1 MAELH
6 DLTARELAAA
16 IRRRETSPTEVLSH
30 TEARMDALDEH
41 VGAFVTRAP
50 ELAAEQAQA
59 ATAALDAAGD
69 DPKALAALPPLLG
82 VPLPIK
88 DLNMVAGVPMQA
100 GSAALAG
107 FVAPVDD
114 GVVTR
119 LREAGTVMVGK
130 TNTPEIGLPCY
141 TEPDIA
147 PPARTP
153 WDLTRSAGGS
163 SGGAAAAVAAGIV
176 PIAHGSDGGG
186 SIRIPAAACGLVG
199 LKASRGRIS
208 TGPRGVDGPALAT
221 NGVLTRDV
229 RDTALALDLL
239 SSPWPGDT
247 YRLPPAQTSFLGA
260 CDRREQHLRI
270 GVITTPFITPDEPV
284 HPEAIAAVELATRA
298 LTDLGHHVVEAPVP
312 FPAEKWRPFL
322 DVWSVMAATAPIP
335 PEAEHLLVP
344 LSQWMRARGRGVDGL
359 TYASAINAGQ
369 QLAREAAA
377 AWAGVDVILTPSL
390 AQPPPTIG
398 AMRDD
403 ADPEADFWAQCAF
416 TPWSSTWNII
426 GSPAMSVPLHW
437 AAADDGGP
445 QLPFGVTL
453 GAGLGQEERLLSLGA
468 ALEEAM
474 PWSGRR
480 PPLV

>member
-1 MAELH
+1 
-6 DLTARELAAA
+6 
-16 IRRRETSPTEVLSH
+16 
-30 TEARMDALDEH
+30 
-41 VGAFVTRAP
+41 
-50 ELAAEQAQA
+50 
-59 ATAALDAAGD
+59 
-69 DPKALAALPPLLG
+69 
-82 VPLPIK
+82 
-88 DLNMVAGVPMQA
+88 MQA

-107 FVAPVDD
+107 FVAPTDD

-119 LREAGTVMVGK
+119 FREAGTVMVGK

-141 TEPDIA
+141 TEPDIG

-199 LKASRGRIS
+199 LKPSRGRIS
-208 TGPRGVDGPALAT
+208 TGPHGVDGPALST

-239 SSPWPGDT
+239 SGPWPGDT
-247 YRLPPAQTSFLGA
+247 YRLPGAQTSFLDA

-284 HPEAIAAVELATRA
+284 HPQALAAVEVATRA
-298 LTDLGHHVVEAPVP
+298 LTDLGHQVSEAPVP

-335 PEAEHLLVP
+335 PELEHLLVP
-344 LSQWMRARGRGVDGL
+344 LSQWMRERGRGVDGL
-359 TYASAINAGQ
+359 TYATAINAGQ
-369 QLAREAAA
+369 QLARDAAA

-403 ADPEADFWAQCAF
+403 ADPEGDFWAQCAF

-426 GSPAMSVPLHW
+426 GSPAVSVPLHW
-437 AAADDGGP
+437 APADDGGP

-453 GAGLGQEERLLSLGA
+453 GAGLGQEERLLSLAA
-468 ALEEAM
+468 ALEETV
-474 PWSGRR
+474 PWAHRY
-480 PPLV
+480 PPLS

>member
-6 DLTARELAAA
+6 DLTARELAGA
-16 IRRRETSPTEVLSH
+16 IRRRETTPAEILEH
-30 TEARMDALDEH
+30 TLARADALDER
-41 VGAFVTRAP
+41 VGAFVTRTP
-50 ELAAEQAQA
+50 DLAAEQARE
-59 ATAALDAAGD
+59 ATAALDAAGTD
-69 DPKALAALPPLLG
+69 DAALAALPPLLG

-88 DLNMVAGVPMQA
+88 DLTMVAGVPMRA
-100 GSAALAG
+100 GSAALEG

-119 LREAGTVMVGK
+119 FREAGTVMVGK

-153 WDLTRSAGGS
+153 WDLSRSAGGS
-163 SGGAAAAVAAGIV
+163 SGGAAAAVASQIV
-176 PIAHGSDGGG
+176 PIAHGNDGGG

-199 LKASRGRIS
+199 LKPSRGRIS
-208 TGPRGVDGPALAT
+208 TGPHAVDGPALAT

-229 RDTALALDLL
+229 RDTALALDVLAG
-239 SSPWPGDT
+239 PWPGDT
-247 YRLPPAQTSFLGA
+247 YRLPRPQTSFLDA
-260 CDRREQHLRI
+260 CERREQHLRI
-270 GVITTPFITPDEPV
+270 GVVTTPFITPDAPV
-284 HPEAIAAVELATRA
+284 HPQAIAAVELTTRA
-298 LTDLGHHVVEAPVP
+298 LTDLGHQVSEAPVP
-312 FPAEKWRPFL
+312 FAAEKWLPFL

-344 LSQWMRARGRGVDGL
+344 LSRWMRERGRGVDGV

-369 QLAREAAA
+369 QLAREAAV
-377 AWAGVDVILTPSL
+377 AWADFDVILTPSL
-390 AQPPPTIG
+390 AQPPPGIG
-398 AMRDD
+398 QMRDD

-437 AAADDGGP
+437 APADDGGP
-445 QLPFGVTL
+445 VLPFGVTL
-453 GAGLGQEERLLSLGA
+453 GTGLGGEERLLSLAA
-468 ALEEAM
+468 ALEEAL
-474 PWSGRR
+474 PWVDRR
-480 PPLV
+480 PPIS

>member
-1 MAELH
+1 MADLH

-16 IRRRETSPTEVLSH
+16 IRRREASPSEVLVH
-30 TEARMDALDEH
+30 TQARIDAVDAQ
-41 VGAFVTRAP
+41 VGAFVARAP
-50 ELAAEQAQA
+50 ELAAEQARA

-69 DPKALAALPPLLG
+69 DPDALADLPPLLG

-88 DLNMVAGVPMQA
+88 DLTMVAGVPMRA
-100 GSAALAG
+100 GSAALD
-107 FVAPVDD
+107 VVPPTDD

-119 LREAGTVMVGK
+119 LREAGTLMVGK

-141 TEPDIA
+141 TEPDIG

-208 TGPRGVDGPALAT
+208 TGPNGVDGPALGT

-239 SSPWPGDT
+239 SGPWPGDT
-247 YRLPPAQTSFLGA
+247 YRLPGPQTSFLDA
-260 CDRREQHLRI
+260 CERREQHLRI
-270 GVITTPFITPDEPV
+270 GVITTPFIPPGGPV
-284 HPEAIAAVELATRA
+284 HPQALAAVELTARA
-298 LTDLGHHVVEAPVP
+298 LTDLGHQVSEAPVP

-335 PEAEHLLVP
+335 AEAEHLLVP
-344 LSQWMRARGRGVDGL
+344 LSQWMRAGDAGW
-359 TYASAINAGQ
+359 TASPTP
-369 QLAREAAA
+369 ARSMPAR
-377 AWAGVDVILTPSL
+377 S
-390 AQPPPTIG
+390 
-398 AMRDD
+398 
-403 ADPEADFWAQCAF
+403 
-416 TPWSSTWNII
+416 
-426 GSPAMSVPLHW
+426 SPAS
-437 AAADDGGP
+437 
-445 QLPFGVTL
+445 LPAT
-453 GAGLGQEERLLSLGA
+453 
-468 ALEEAM
+468 
-474 PWSGRR
+474 GRTST
-480 PPLV
+480 